1 MRCEI
6 DELLTKL
13 RLLSMGFHH
22 HYIVHLPGF
31 LADKTSFSLLAL
43 AKAQTPA
50 QCLPVLAGTP
60 YAKVLQSVLPAIF
73 ADMEAVGEAGLTESL
88 DIPEHA
94 EAYDVS
100 SASPLFDESSEEA
113 RDLH

>member
-60 YAKVLQSVLPAIF
+60 SCKGAAKRA
-73 ADMEAVGEAGLTESL
+73 AGAGRGAGLL
-88 DIPEHA
+88 G
-94 EAYDVS
+94 
-100 SASPLFDESSEEA
+100 LRA
-113 RDLH
+113 RV